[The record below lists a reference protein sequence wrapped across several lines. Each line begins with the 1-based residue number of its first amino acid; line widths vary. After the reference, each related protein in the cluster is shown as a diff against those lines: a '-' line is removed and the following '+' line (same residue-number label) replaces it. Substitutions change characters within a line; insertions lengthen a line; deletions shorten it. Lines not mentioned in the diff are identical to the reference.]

1 MRGPM
6 FEERYPS
13 CERIW
18 LQVGVAD
25 TKSAMPLLFMS
36 LAFWFK
42 KQTMHVWNPLL
53 IWCFNL

>member
-1 MRGPM
+1 MRGQV

-25 TKSAMPLLFMS
+25 TKSATPLLFV
-36 LAFWFK
+36 
-42 KQTMHVWNPLL
+42 TYLL
-53 IWCFNL
+53 IQIADNARLKPPAHLMF